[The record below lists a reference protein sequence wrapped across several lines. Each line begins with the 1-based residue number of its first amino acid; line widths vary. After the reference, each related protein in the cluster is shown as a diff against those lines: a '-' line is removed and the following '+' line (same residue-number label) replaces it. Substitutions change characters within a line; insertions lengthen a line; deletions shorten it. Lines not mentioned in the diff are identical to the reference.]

1 MEQNSDKIL
10 ARNFM
15 NKLPAILLLAFTL
28 GLFMSAPAAMAG
40 TVKHEK
46 THKHAKH
53 HHVRHHKT
61 GK

>member
-1 MEQNSDKIL
+1 MLDTLK
-10 ARNFM
+10 FM

-28 GLFMSAPAAMAG
+28 GLFMSASTAMAG
-40 TVKHEK
+40 TVKHAK
-46 THKHAKH
+46 AQKHAKH

>member
-1 MEQNSDKIL
+1 
-10 ARNFM
+10 M

-28 GLFMSAPAAMAG
+28 GLFMSAPAATAG

-46 THKHAKH
+46 VHKHAKH
-53 HHVRHHKT
+53 HHVRHHKA